1 MFTWTLLFLT
11 WMQAVHTPEKDAPI
25 AITGVNIFD
34 GTGKAP
40 IYNGV
45 VVMCNG
51 RFTAVG
57 KRGRVTVPA
66 NARIVAARGK
76 WLIPGLIDMHVHLD
90 EVLTSTTFVL
100 YGVTSVRD
108 VGSNLKTIQGLRQRG
123 EMEALPR
130 IYWMGRNIDEGKPSW
145 WGAVAV
151 KNAQEV
157 PQLLDTMQAE
167 GVDGVKLYVLAKPDV
182 TRAVIA
188 QAHQRGLPVTGH
200 LAATLPSIAA
210 NAGIDNLEHVTTLFQ
225 ELRVL
230 PPHTPEGYGKTFAG
244 VPEVKLNGAKTR
256 QLIGAITR
264 HHVAVTPTLAVAL
277 LPWQGQAGAA
287 KTYGAWAKVP
297 DGWKRFWHNPYW
309 EFIGTKGWAQ
319 QDFTRAKRSRTQFLS
334 LVERLKQNH
343 TRLIAGTD
351 TPAPWVLP
359 GAGLLAELQLLTQ
372 AGLTPKDA
380 LLSATV
386 CAAQVLRKEKD
397 VGTIQPG
404 RYADCV
410 LLDANPLQDI
420 RNARRI
426 HTVFLNGRKI
436 DRRKLQR
443 DFQNANP
450 KAIKLGP

>member
-1 MFTWTLLFLT
+1 M
-11 WMQAVHTPEKDAPI
+11 DAPT
-25 AITGVNIFD
+25 AIIGVNIFD

-40 IYNGV
+40 IRNGV
-45 VVMCNG
+45 VVMQNG
-51 RFTAVG
+51 KFAAVG
-57 KRGRVTVPA
+57 RRGQVAIPA
-66 NARIVAARGK
+66 DARIVDARGQ

-90 EVLTSTTFVL
+90 EVLTPGTFVL

-108 VGSNLKTIQGLRQRG
+108 VGSNLKTIQALRERG
-123 EMEALPR
+123 KSEAIPR

-151 KNAQEV
+151 KNAREV

-188 QAHQRGLPVTGH
+188 QAHRRGLPVTAH
-200 LAATLPSIAA
+200 LAATLPSFAA
-210 NAGIDNLEHVTTLFQ
+210 NEGIDNLEHVTTLFQ

-244 VPEVKLNGAKTR
+244 VPEVDLNGAKTR

-264 HHVAVTPTLAVAL
+264 HHVAITPTLAVAI

-287 KTYGAWAKVP
+287 KTYGGWATVP
-297 DGWKRFWHNPYW
+297 DGWKRFWHDPYW
-309 EFIGTKGWAQ
+309 EFIGTKGWKQ
-319 QDFTRAKRSRTQFLS
+319 QDFARARRSRTQFLS
-334 LVERLKQNH
+334 LIRELKRNNA
-343 TRLIAGTD
+343 RLIAGTD

-359 GAGLLAELQLLTQ
+359 GAGLLAELQLLTE

-380 LLSATV
+380 LLSATGY
-386 CAAQVLRKEKD
+386 AAQVLRKEKE
-397 VGTIQPG
+397 VGTIQSG

-420 RNARRI
+420 RNVRQI
-426 HTVFLNGRKI
+426 HAVFVNGEKM
-436 DRRKLQR
+436 DRRKLQN

-450 KAIKLGP
+450 KAIKSLSQ